1 MKILSTITVFNIF
14 SPVIFAAAEV
24 SHEVHQGSS
33 VSSTILYLLYWAFW
47 AALLVTIV
55 LLAAYTR
62 HAGKAEDI
70 EFTVLITI
78 IAAIAILILRGKAVA
93 EYMEHLPSVIGYIT
107 FVVMMVATA
116 FLVFYAVE
124 GRHAHH

>member
-1 MKILSTITVFNIF
+1 MEKLSTNTVFSMF
-14 SPVIFAAAEV
+14 LPLIFATAEV
-24 SHEVHQGSS
+24 SHEVHEPS
-33 VSSTILYLLYWAFW
+33 VSPTMLYLLYWLFW

-70 EFTVLITI
+70 EFAFLITI
-78 IAAIAILILRGKAVA
+78 IASIVIIISREKAVA

-107 FVVMMVATA
+107 FVVMMIATA
-116 FLVFYAVE
+116 LLVFYAVE

>member
-1 MKILSTITVFNIF
+1 MFL
-14 SPVIFAAAEV
+14 PLIFAAAEV
-24 SHEVHQGSS
+24 SHEVHHEPTMSPT
-33 VSSTILYLLYWAFW
+33 VLYLLYWLFW

-55 LLAAYTR
+55 LLAAYAR

-70 EFTVLITI
+70 EFAVLITI
-78 IAAIAILILRGKAVA
+78 IASSAIIISREKAVA
-93 EYMEHLPSVIGYIT
+93 EYVEHLPSVIGYIT
-107 FVVMMVATA
+107 FVVMMIATA